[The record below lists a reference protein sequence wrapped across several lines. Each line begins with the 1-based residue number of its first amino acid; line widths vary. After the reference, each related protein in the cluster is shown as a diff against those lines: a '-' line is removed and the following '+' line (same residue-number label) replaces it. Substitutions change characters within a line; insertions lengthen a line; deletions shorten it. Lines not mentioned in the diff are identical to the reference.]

1 MRAVRTLVAV
11 AGAAGFAAGVALL
24 AVTEGIRALS
34 SGRSGPAAEG
44 ASSSALVYV
53 LSRERWTSF
62 RIPAGAETVKIL
74 TNASVP
80 REYEKSLGFVA
91 GYAIRYQVLEGSRA
105 LEEREYAF
113 RSRLSAPGA
122 SGVGSGTVVSYYF
135 DSGLLPLGTRS
146 AVLDLG
152 SAGRSAKTLRLRAAW
167 MEPGVTEIACR
178 VYVRDAPSSYKVQRR
193 WAKLYR
199 ESRER
204 LARGSIYG
212 ADFLTA
218 AERRNLLDN
227 RWRPIAPEGASGG
240 DYGQRRLYSALRAG
254 AESVGVGPGPAGLCV
269 AAGMLASIPLPEGG
283 GCIRLEIERAH
294 PSPDAGSS
302 RAIASWFGREP
313 GSRRDI
319 AVEIWGPRAGLREDF
334 GDGFLIVS
342 SDEDVSIR
350 AFLEG
355 TGEDLEITPRPEC
368 VGGFLADGDP
378 LRFAKGGPPE
388 VASPLRIDAR
398 RVLDP
403 GVPAG
408 GGASIEY
415 EIAGR
420 DGSVL
425 GTGEIPLEDAV
436 SAYDSALGLPG
447 RLVTET
453 ARRYFLL
460 GGECSEIRVRSR
472 FPGVYVT
479 GYTRPEGLLA
489 EARIPEE
496 TFKFEEVGEE
506 FRDWFFVR
514 PIDYLERL
522 RSGREA
528 VFSLQK
534 RPPAV
539 REALWSGEYS
549 VRVHEPAGPSQ
560 TFRVVEAAGPT
571 WKGAAGERVSGFASV
586 APGAPLRLVFRGLP
600 GEETVRPRAILLAPP
615 GGAVRLRLLVDGEV
629 SFAREA
635 ASGEEELILPPVP
648 CGPRTVHFEC
658 ASPAVLYVGSVEAA
672 EPAEPGSP
680 PAPGLCLERSV
691 YLVDGRG
698 LSFDIPKGSS
708 DPVRLTVRLYQPA
721 TNLERVEVR
730 TVVDGI
736 RRRPHE
742 PLRSWTLASTRYS
755 VRAAAGPLLR
765 LLGAEGAF
773 VIASAPFSVDLGSDL
788 SPGEYRV
795 RLAVESGPPCY
806 VQVAEVRG
814 PPPPEEASRS
824 P

>member
-1 MRAVRTLVAV
+1 MKAIRTSLLVL
-11 AGAAGFAAGVALL
+11 GAAGLAGGLALL

-34 SGRSGPAAEG
+34 SGRMGPAAEG

-53 LSRERWTSF
+53 LSREEWISF

-80 REYEKSLGFVA
+80 REYERSRGFVA
-91 GYAIRYQVLEGSRA
+91 GYAIRYQVLEGART

-113 RSRLSAPGA
+113 RSRLNAPGPPTE
-122 SGVGSGTVVSYYF
+122 SSGTVVQYYF
-135 DSGLLPLGTRS
+135 DSGILPLGTRS

-152 SAGRSAKTLRLRAAW
+152 SFGGSAKTLKVRAAW
-167 MEPGVTEIACR
+167 MEPGLTDVACR

-193 WAKLYR
+193 WAKLSR

-204 LARGSIYG
+204 LARGTIYG
-212 ADFLTA
+212 ADFLTE

-227 RWRPIAPEGASGG
+227 RWRPIAPERASAG
-240 DYGQRRLYSALRAG
+240 DHGQRRLYSALRAG
-254 AESVGVGPGPAGLCV
+254 AEDLGAGPNPAGLCV
-269 AAGMLASIPLPEGG
+269 AAEMLASIPLPEGG
-283 GCIRLEIERAH
+283 GCIRLEIERTF
-294 PSPDAGSS
+294 PRPDASS
-302 RAIASWFGREP
+302 CRAIVSWFGREP

-319 AVEIWGPRAGLREDF
+319 ALEVREARAGLREDF
-334 GDGFLIVS
+334 GDGFVVVS
-342 SDEDVSIR
+342 CDEDACVR

-355 TGEDLEITPRPEC
+355 SGEDLEITPRPEC

-378 LRFAKGGPPE
+378 LRFAKGGPPD

-398 RVLDP
+398 RVLGA

-408 GGASIEY
+408 TGTTIEY
-415 EIAGR
+415 EIVGR
-420 DGSVL
+420 DGNPVEA
-425 GTGEIPLEDAV
+425 GEIALEDAV
-436 SAYDSALGLPG
+436 SPYDSALGLPG
-447 RLVTET
+447 RLVTEA

-460 GGECSEIRVRSR
+460 GRECSEIRLRSR
-472 FPGVYVT
+472 SPGVYVT

-489 EARIPEE
+489 EKRIPEE
-496 TFKFEEVGEE
+496 IMKSEELGDE

-528 VFSLQK
+528 IFSLQK

-539 REALWSGEYS
+539 REALWTGEYS
-549 VRVHEPAGPSQ
+549 VCLHEPLGASRA
-560 TFRVVEAAGPT
+560 FRVIESAGTT
-571 WKGAAGERVSGFASV
+571 WKVVAGERMAGFAEV
-586 APGAPLRLVFRGLP
+586 ASGAQLRLVFRGLP
-600 GEETVRPRAILLAPP
+600 GEETVRPRAILFARP

-629 SFAREA
+629 AFAREV
-635 ASGEEELILPPVP
+635 ASSEEEFFLPPVA
-648 CGPRTVHFEC
+648 CGPRVVRLES
-658 ASPAVLYVGSVEAA
+658 ASPAVLYVGSVEAV
-672 EPAEPGSP
+672 EPAGPGSP
-680 PAPGLCLERSV
+680 PAPGLSLERTV

-698 LSFDIPKGSS
+698 ISFDVAKGSS

-721 TNLERVEVR
+721 SNLERVDVR
-730 TVVDGI
+730 AVVDGI

-755 VRAAAGPLLR
+755 VRAATGPLLR
-765 LLGAEGAF
+765 LLGAEGAL

-788 SPGEYRV
+788 APGAYRV
-795 RLAVESGPPCY
+795 RLAIESGPACY

-814 PPPPEEASRS
+814 SPPPEEAARS